1 MIKGNIKS
9 YSGTL
14 CEYVDIVK
22 ALSKD
27 HPLGRFELE
36 GGAYY
41 NVVISKS
48 RKEEDA
54 LYEAHRKY
62 IDLQYILSGSEVM
75 GCAPLSSATEK
86 TPYSE
91 ESDCAFYTAEGSFE
105 TYNEGDFVFF
115 FTDDAHMPAIG
126 DGECKKVI
134 VKIPVA

>member
-14 CEYVDIVK
+14 CEYVDTVK

-62 IDLQYILSGSEVM
+62 IDLQYR
-75 GCAPLSSATEK
+75 
-86 TPYSE
+86 
-91 ESDCAFYTAEGSFE
+91 
-105 TYNEGDFVFF
+105 
-115 FTDDAHMPAIG
+115 
-126 DGECKKVI
+126 
-134 VKIPVA
+134 